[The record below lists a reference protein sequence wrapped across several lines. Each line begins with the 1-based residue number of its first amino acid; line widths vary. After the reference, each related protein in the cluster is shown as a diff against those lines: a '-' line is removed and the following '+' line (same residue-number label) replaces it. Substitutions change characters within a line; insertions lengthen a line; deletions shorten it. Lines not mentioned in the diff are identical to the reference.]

1 MDRGVG
7 VTLETIISA
16 GEERSRSVLFE
27 PDGLSIAVRAGESIL
42 AALQRQGYTHAVG
55 CRRGGCGRC
64 KVSLVS
70 GQVGYS
76 ATVAPEV
83 LPPAERDEWC
93 LSCRAE
99 PATDVVVRL
108 RPQDRLTCLI
118 PWAKPTLASK
128 EPPQ

>member
-7 VTLETIISA
+7 TTLEIILSA
-16 GEERSRSVLFE
+16 GGQQSRSVLFE

-64 KVSLVS
+64 KVGLVS
-70 GQVGYS
+70 GEVTYS
-76 ATVAPEV
+76 ATVAPQV
-83 LPPAERDEWC
+83 LPPAERHQWC

-99 PATDVVVRL
+99 PTSDLVVRL

-118 PWAKPTLASK
+118 PWAKPTPASK
-128 EPPQ
+128 ELPQ